1 MMGYP
6 GAASNSITS
15 SPKEI
20 FFIWSWSIRGM
31 DNSMFEKGL
40 WLVRAGEE
48 KTFFQ
53 ARCDGSNQ
61 LEFSLLEDNV

>member
-1 MMGYP
+1 
-6 GAASNSITS
+6 
-15 SPKEI
+15 
-20 FFIWSWSIRGM
+20 
-31 DNSMFEKGL
+31 MFEKGL
-40 WLVRAGEE
+40 CLVRAGEE